1 MNKILISK
9 KYYFPSN
16 NIENTSLITQPPNSN
31 KPLWINEVQTSYKDL
46 FPLIKQ
52 NELEQF
58 KSLIHQETSNEIEI
72 DTENYKYFNTIKKIM
87 FSFGDVYN
95 NNTKTIIYLHNFIIN
110 FIKNFSII
118 ISECD
123 FKKIINK
130 FFNYEYEKLH
140 CYKKLKFKN
149 NFILNELNN
158 NNQNKEDEKINNFFE
173 GEEIN
178 NEKIFDF
185 EDDSI
190 SNNEKNKK
198 NLIKDLNYEENILFQ
213 NERTEQMDT
222 KTYYE
227 FFNCRQQ
234 NFLTKGKKFF
244 ISFLQEILGKNFNVE
259 FKDFNNIELL
269 AFILKEEIRKII
281 VDSIKS
287 KHPLKK
293 LFVLNQPLEI
303 EDIENFCQRE
313 LNILTD
319 FYKEYQK
326 NINLIKEYKKKEFI
340 KNYNKNVK
348 LKKDFDCNNSNKI
361 ILIIKKYIY
370 IKDNEES
377 EFIKN
382 VKKISER
389 QVMTSILLLKDKLI
403 KIKSEKN
410 KLRKNLRNNMYV
422 NECITKKEINKI
434 DLIKEFGI
442 DNYYE
447 YFLIK
452 DYLFDINIEKIKLIE
467 LNNKYTLLNKVNK
480 KKLSLKFNEWL
491 NMEDFEKNKI
501 KEEFKEIYKKLNN

>member
-1 MNKILISK
+1 
-9 KYYFPSN
+9 
-16 NIENTSLITQPPNSN
+16 
-31 KPLWINEVQTSYKDL
+31 
-46 FPLIKQ
+46 
-52 NELEQF
+52 
-58 KSLIHQETSNEIEI
+58 
-72 DTENYKYFNTIKKIM
+72 
-87 FSFGDVYN
+87 
-95 NNTKTIIYLHNFIIN
+95 
-110 FIKNFSII
+110 
-118 ISECD
+118 
-123 FKKIINK
+123 
-130 FFNYEYEKLH
+130 
-140 CYKKLKFKN
+140 
-149 NFILNELNN
+149 
-158 NNQNKEDEKINNFFE
+158 
-173 GEEIN
+173 
-178 NEKIFDF
+178 
-185 EDDSI
+185 
-190 SNNEKNKK
+190 
-198 NLIKDLNYEENILFQ
+198 
-213 NERTEQMDT
+213 MDT

-410 KLRKNLRNNMYV
+410 KLRKNLRNNMNV

-501 KEEFKEIYKKLNN
+501 KEEFKEIYNKLNN